1 MNTTINHPDD
11 PGVPS
16 KRLWFGFSGAAAA
29 WVLAGVVDAA
39 LAWIACIGH
48 EAGSGVFTSVGMRVL
63 LGVITFGLLAVATA
77 GGLISF
83 RNFRALSETNDIIE
97 AEGRGRK
104 QFMALVGVF
113 ISVSLGL
120 GIIWFAIPIYILGIC
135 VRAR

>member
-1 MNTTINHPDD
+1 MNTTVNHPEPD
-11 PGVPS
+11 VPP

-29 WVLAGVVDAA
+29 WVIAGVVDAA
-39 LAWIACIGH
+39 LAWIACMGH

-77 GGLISF
+77 GGMISF
-83 RNFRALSETNDIIE
+83 RNWRRLSDENEITE

>member
-1 MNTTINHPDD
+1 MNTTVHHSEPD
-11 PGVPS
+11 VPP

-39 LAWIACIGH
+39 LAWIACMGH
-48 EAGSGVFTSVGMRVL
+48 EAGSGVFTSVGVRVL

-77 GGLISF
+77 GGMISF
-83 RNFRALSETNDIIE
+83 RNWRKLSDESEITE

-113 ISVSLGL
+113 ISISLGL
-120 GIIWFAIPIYILGIC
+120 GILWFAIPIYILGIC

>member
-1 MNTTINHPDD
+1 MNTTLNHREPD
-11 PGVPS
+11 VPP
-16 KRLWFGFSGAAAA
+16 KRLWFGFSGAVAA

-39 LAWIACIGH
+39 LAWIACMGH
-48 EAGSGVFTSVGMRVL
+48 EAGSGVFTSVGMRIL
-63 LGVITFGLLAVATA
+63 LGVITFGLLAIATA
-77 GGLISF
+77 GGMISF
-83 RNFRALSETNDIIE
+83 RNWQRLSDESEITE

-113 ISVSLGL
+113 ISISLGL

>member
-1 MNTTINHPDD
+1 MNSNLNPQPSD
-11 PGVPS
+11 VPP

-29 WVLAGVVDAA
+29 WILAGVADVW
-39 LAWIACIGH
+39 LAWVACMGH
-48 EAGSGVFTSVGMRVL
+48 EVGSGVFTSVGMRIM

-77 GGLISF
+77 GGLVSF
-83 RNFRALSETNDIIE
+83 ANWRRLSESHDFIE

-113 ISVSLGL
+113 ISVSLGI
-120 GIIWFAIPIYILGIC
+120 GIIWFSIPIYILGIC